1 MHQVRYAHCE
11 GYTDICYTDKNKY
24 MTTGEDGDV
33 RIWQGFDDTDNA
45 SIRIGDKCSAIAYKN
60 GKIYVADDLNE
71 LKKYDLE
78 TNEFQGVLTSFTLPI
93 TTICVNKSE
102 TQLVCGSS
110 DFEIHLIELKSL
122 KSTLFTGHDAPILHA
137 CFDPLEK
144 YFVSSSCDGTAKFWS
159 LQTLNAV
166 KTLSNLHK
174 KSNDFIDSQSL
185 CKIAWH
191 KDGGL
196 IAVPC
201 EKEVHFYERE
211 TWLLKFKINLN
222 TENSSDEFVASICC
236 FSPDGRYILVATN
249 TQMVYI
255 HSIITK
261 SMVFKYSYSKKA
273 RICSLVWN
281 PDNQNEIIFCD
292 VNGFMGLIKP
302 VIKDEM
308 NCEASQ
314 EVLEKPST
322 KNNKKS
328 KPKNDDDN
336 LEMDDLLNLIDT
348 DEKSNDSNASEVIK
362 KPKSSKKNE
371 LKSPNKKRKRLSDD
385 NDEEMCTNI
394 EEEIEIDEMDGED
407 DMESLEKLK
416 EKTYKSVK
424 KDILMMDDDE
434 TDDMKHSEH
443 MTQESRKPINHL
455 QPAFQA
461 SSTPLTLHERYM
473 VWNTVGLITQ
483 YIKEGDESIDIEF
496 HNATYHHTI
505 HIKNQFGY
513 TMADMSKEAVI
524 MGSPGK
530 ITDDDAEINST
541 ILSSITNHSKLAC
554 ILINSCDNNK
564 EWTIDMP
571 RKEYIK
577 CLCVSKNLVACM
589 TSRRFLRIYGLA
601 GTQKEIICFNGSP
614 ICMRAYDN
622 TVFICYGSQESPTL
636 HYSIYYIDDE
646 NSEAEH
652 GILPISEDAKLEWL
666 GFSDEGSPFYYDS
679 NGYLYTRC
687 ATVSKNKAWTPYS
700 DLRFELK
707 HKSDNHWLIGIAERN
722 QMIKTIL
729 CRAAKYP
736 QVLPR
741 PTLSMVNIN
750 IPLCEADSEKT
761 KLEKDYWKNKIS
773 SLNMRNYDCSNE
785 NLDLDQEEVDEKI
798 DSFESGS
805 REILM
810 KLFMFSCKNNREQ
823 RAFEVAGIMDT
834 NALQLAIKYATKTRA
849 LVLAQNLNVLAE
861 KKAISE
867 YEKERKRL
875 EQEEKETRNYYTSDR
890 RAQSND
896 YMETQE
902 TVKPTESNQNNDIIF
917 ESETQLDSTTSG
929 TIKSTLN
936 TQSVSGTLD
945 DSLKSCA
952 TPTSIPLTTT
962 RLNPFKS
969 SNSALKTPLNDSSKS
984 IINELEEK
992 INKQSATKEKDQWK
1006 PTPPRKLLTKNKVTT
1021 TPTSSINSF
1030 FSKN

>member
-1 MHQVRYAHCE
+1 
-11 GYTDICYTDKNKY
+11 
-24 MTTGEDGDV
+24 
-33 RIWQGFDDTDNA
+33 
-45 SIRIGDKCSAIAYKN
+45 
-60 GKIYVADDLNE
+60 
-71 LKKYDLE
+71 
-78 TNEFQGVLTSFTLPI
+78 VLFRS
-93 TTICVNKSE
+93 
-102 TQLVCGSS
+102 
-110 DFEIHLIELKSL
+110 
-122 KSTLFTGHDAPILHA
+122 
-137 CFDPLEK
+137 
-144 YFVSSSCDGTAKFWS
+144 
-159 LQTLNAV
+159 
-166 KTLSNLHK
+166 
-174 KSNDFIDSQSL
+174 
-185 CKIAWH
+185 
-191 KDGGL
+191 
-196 IAVPC
+196 
-201 EKEVHFYERE
+201 
-211 TWLLKFKINLN
+211 
-222 TENSSDEFVASICC
+222 
-236 FSPDGRYILVATN
+236 
-249 TQMVYI
+249 
-255 HSIITK
+255 
-261 SMVFKYSYSKKA
+261 
-273 RICSLVWN
+273 
-281 PDNQNEIIFCD
+281 
-292 VNGFMGLIKP
+292 
-302 VIKDEM
+302 
-308 NCEASQ
+308 
-314 EVLEKPST
+314 
-322 KNNKKS
+322 
-328 KPKNDDDN
+328 
-336 LEMDDLLNLIDT
+336 
-348 DEKSNDSNASEVIK
+348 
-362 KPKSSKKNE
+362 
-371 LKSPNKKRKRLSDD
+371 
-385 NDEEMCTNI
+385 
-394 EEEIEIDEMDGED
+394 
-407 DMESLEKLK
+407 
-416 EKTYKSVK
+416 
-424 KDILMMDDDE
+424 
-434 TDDMKHSEH
+434 
-443 MTQESRKPINHL
+443 
-455 QPAFQA
+455 
-461 SSTPLTLHERYM
+461 
-473 VWNTVGLITQ
+473 
-483 YIKEGDESIDIEF
+483 
-496 HNATYHHTI
+496 
-505 HIKNQFGY
+505 
-513 TMADMSKEAVI
+513 
-524 MGSPGK
+524 
-530 ITDDDAEINST
+530 
-541 ILSSITNHSKLAC
+541 
-554 ILINSCDNNK
+554 
-564 EWTIDMP
+564 
-571 RKEYIK
+571 
-577 CLCVSKNLVACM
+577 
-589 TSRRFLRIYGLA
+589 
-601 GTQKEIICFNGSP
+601 
-614 ICMRAYDN
+614 
-622 TVFICYGSQESPTL
+622 
-636 HYSIYYIDDE
+636 
-646 NSEAEH
+646 
-652 GILPISEDAKLEWL
+652 
-666 GFSDEGSPFYYDS
+666 
-679 NGYLYTRC
+679 
-687 ATVSKNKAWTPYS
+687 PYS